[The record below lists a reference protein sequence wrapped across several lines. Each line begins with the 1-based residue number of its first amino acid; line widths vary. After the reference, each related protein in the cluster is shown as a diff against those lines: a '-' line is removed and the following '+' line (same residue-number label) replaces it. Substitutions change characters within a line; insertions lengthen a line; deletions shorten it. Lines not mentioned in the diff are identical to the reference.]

1 MSDRVSI
8 YNIART
14 AGVSV
19 STVSK
24 VINGQGKIS
33 LATAGRVQSVIK
45 RLNYSP
51 QQRRSSCNTVGV
63 VIFYA
68 GNKPFGSSFS
78 ISLLNSIS
86 EHLFMQEKNLTLLAG
101 ERLESFNSDELFCFC
116 TANSLAGLLVMNLS
130 ADSAFNQVLLHSKL
144 PFILLANASTG
155 PQPCNYVTSSNY
167 NSTKEMLEYMICLG
181 HHRIA
186 FLGVICNQMESHME
200 RVRAYRDVHQAHSLP
215 VCSEYLLDLPDASI
229 NTVSNSLQKLL
240 APPEKPTALFLA
252 GENLEKIPQLLPG
265 LGYRVPE
272 DISVAGFMNEKED
285 LGQASDFSAIRQN
298 TAEIGRCS
306 VMHLLNL
313 LDHPEEIVAEEIACK
328 ITFGKTVRRLA
339 SEITESEQKCTPP
352 SGQHRLMT
360 SLPSQK

>member
-33 LATAGRVQSVIK
+33 VETAGRVQSVIK

-51 QQRRSSCNTVGV
+51 QQRRSSCNTLGV
-63 VIFYA
+63 VIFHA
-68 GNKPFGSSFS
+68 GNKPFGCGFS

-86 EHLFMQEKNLTLLAG
+86 EHLFMHEKNLTLLAG
-101 ERLESFNSDELFCFC
+101 ERLQSLNSDELFCYC
-116 TANSLAGLLVMNLS
+116 TANSLAGLLVMNLP

-144 PFILLANASTG
+144 PFILLANASSI
-155 PQPCNYVTSSNY
+155 PDCCNYVTSSNY
-167 NSTKEMLEYMICLG
+167 GSTKEMLEYMICLG

-252 GENLEKIPQLLPG
+252 GENLEKVYQLLPG
-265 LGYRVPE
+265 LGYRVPA
-272 DISVAGFMNEKED
+272 DLSVAGFMNEKED
-285 LGQASDFSAIRQN
+285 SVQQYHYSAICQN
-298 TAEIGRCS
+298 TAEIGRRG
-306 VMHLLNL
+306 VLHLLNL
-313 LDHPEEIVAEEIACK
+313 LDNPREKVSEVIDCK
-328 ITFGKTVRRLA
+328 ITFGKTVRRIEKGA
-339 SEITESEQKCTPP
+339 QTGAQ
-352 SGQHRLMT
+352 
-360 SLPSQK
+360 LPQQTALNHQPAQLVG

>member
-33 LATAGRVQSVIK
+33 VATAGRVQSVIK

-63 VIFYA
+63 VIFHA
-68 GNKPFGSSFS
+68 GNKPFGCSFS

-86 EHLFMQEKNLTLLAG
+86 EHLFMREKNLTLLAG
-101 ERLESFNSDELFCFC
+101 ERLQSFNSDELFCYC
-116 TANSLAGLLVMNLS
+116 TANSLAGLLVMNLPLAS
-130 ADSAFNQVLLHSKL
+130 PFHEVLLQSKL
-144 PFILLANASTG
+144 PFIQLANASAG
-155 PQPCNYVTSSNY
+155 SHPANYVTSSNY
-167 NSTKEMLEYMICLG
+167 RSTKEMLEYMICLG
-181 HHRIA
+181 HRRIA
-186 FLGVICNQMESHME
+186 FLSVICKQMESHME
-200 RVRAYRDVHQAHSLP
+200 RLRAYHDAFQEHALP
-215 VCSEYLLDLPDASI
+215 VSSESLLDLPDASLD
-229 NTVSNSLQKLL
+229 TVSNSLQKLL
-240 APPEKPTALFLA
+240 APTQKPTALFLA
-252 GENLEKIPQLLPG
+252 GENLENILQLLPG

-313 LDHPEEIVAEEIACK
+313 LDHPEEKVAEEIACK
-328 ITFGKTVRRLA
+328 ITFGKTVRR
-339 SEITESEQKCTPP
+339 IKN
-352 SGQHRLMT
+352 
-360 SLPSQK
+360 